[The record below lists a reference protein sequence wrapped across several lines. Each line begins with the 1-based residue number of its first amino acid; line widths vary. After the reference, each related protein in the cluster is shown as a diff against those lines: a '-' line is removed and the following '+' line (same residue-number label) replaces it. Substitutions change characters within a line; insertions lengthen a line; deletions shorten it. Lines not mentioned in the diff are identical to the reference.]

1 MPCSFLVN
9 YKETTR
15 KLQRS
20 FVMYVAVRWFL
31 SLALDMISLIMF
43 ARSRHVLSQNPDTTT
58 RTALRRLP
66 LKCQVKHNGESN
78 GPGPPHPAHVWLA
91 SPSPLNYRGLGGGEE
106 MHEGQEGQ
114 PDNGH
119 E

>member
-1 MPCSFLVN
+1 MV
-9 YKETTR
+9 
-15 KLQRS
+15 
-20 FVMYVAVRWFL
+20 YVAVRWFL

-43 ARSRHVLSQNPDTTT
+43 ACSRHVLSQNPDTTT